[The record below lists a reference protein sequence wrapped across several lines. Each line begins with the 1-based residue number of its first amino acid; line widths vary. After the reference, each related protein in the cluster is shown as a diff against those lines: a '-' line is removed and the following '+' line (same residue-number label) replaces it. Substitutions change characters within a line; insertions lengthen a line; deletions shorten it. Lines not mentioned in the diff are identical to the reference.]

1 MLGETE
7 PSVVDAAAHA
17 GDGNTQSRTV
27 WEYDGR
33 EFTAIAVRVGLAD
46 SQWTE
51 LLSGP
56 VRPGDA
62 LVTSAV
68 LRRRRRMPGL

>member
-1 MLGETE
+1 MLGENE
-7 PSVVDAAAHA
+7 PPVVDAAAHA
-17 GDGNTQSRTV
+17 SDANTQSRNV

-33 EFTAIAVRVGLAD
+33 RFTPIAVHVGLAD
-46 SQWTE
+46 NQWTE

-62 LVTSAV
+62 LVTSAMV
-68 LRRRRRMPGL
+68 RQRPRVPGL